1 MGWRPCWQQVSTMV
15 SSVSTKRLPAA
26 LWVPWE
32 SLRQRPRFGRCP
44 GVAER
49 AFDAVVRRFD
59 PFDFGEPP
67 ELIEVCQQVVT
78 PRDCRGVRTPLPV
91 LQGVIDLRPAV
102 AFDPFSQRGV
112 ADAPGARALP
122 ELEPLLQRG
131 PQSFADDVLAVAARI
146 ESILEVSIEVCP
158 TELAA
163 TV

>member
-1 MGWRPCWQQVSTMV
+1 MGWRPCWRQVSTMV
-15 SSVSTKRLPAA
+15 SSVSTKRLP
-26 LWVPWE
+26 WVPWE
-32 SLRQRPRFGRCP
+32 SLWQRPRFARCP

-49 AFDAVVRRFD
+49 AFGAVVRRFD

-67 ELIEVCQQVVT
+67 ELTEVCQQVVT

-112 ADAPGARALP
+112 ADATGARALP

-146 ESILEVSIEVCP
+146 ESILEVSLEVCP